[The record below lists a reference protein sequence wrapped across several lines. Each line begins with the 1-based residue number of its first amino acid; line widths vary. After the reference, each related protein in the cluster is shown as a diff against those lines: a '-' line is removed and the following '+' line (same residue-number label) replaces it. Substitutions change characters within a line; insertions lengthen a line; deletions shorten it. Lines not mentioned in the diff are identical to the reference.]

1 MNQQEIARELLS
13 LEKSNRKGGL
23 SDSQTKRWEEL
34 AAKLFAKS
42 LGNNKRMSTRLP
54 AKVVAT
60 VQVGERSFPC
70 TIDDMSLV
78 GMTLSG
84 EVFGYVDRNVPIRL
98 RAVTIGKS
106 MVSLDLKCNAVRFG
120 YIGKTAV
127 AGVTI
132 ASDGPSDALQ
142 SFFDKV
148 YYPVYSMYLENIASG
163 KIALPVAA
171 AKGTGKGATKPAGKA
186 TKSSKP
192 AAKATKPAAKATP
205 KAATKP
211 AAKKVAPKAAVKPAV
226 KKPAAKAP
234 AKKTKKR

>member
-13 LEKSNRKGGL
+13 LEKSNSKGGL

-163 KIALPVAA
+163 EIALQLPS
-171 AKGTGKGATKPAGKA
+171 TKGA
-186 TKSSKP
+186 SRP
-192 AAKATKPAAKATP
+192 AAKATKSVPVKPAAKAAKPAP
-205 KAATKP
+205 KAAEK
-211 AAKKVAPKAAVKPAV
+211 AAPKKAAPKAAVKPAA
-226 KKPAAKAP
+226 KKPIAKAP